1 MTDPPAT
8 APESG
13 TPAAPEP
20 TTGRGETSVQEP
32 TRIERTIA
40 RRTAE
45 ARATIPDTELHAEVD
60 MSAYVAS
67 TSGDAGG
74 PSLDAVLARA
84 CALALRQTPR
94 ANAAYRDG
102 RYELYS
108 RVNVGL
114 TVDTP
119 EGYLAVTLFDA
130 DRKPARKLEAELE
143 RLSARARTG
152 EITPPELSGATFTV
166 TNLGR
171 YGVAGATAV
180 IVPPQAAALAA
191 GAMRATPIVRD
202 GAIVPGYAMSITLAC
217 DHRILFG
224 EQAARFLVDIREL
237 LEAPQA
243 L

>member
-1 MTDPPAT
+1 MTDPPAAAPDSGAA
-8 APESG
+8 APES
-13 TPAAPEP
+13 
-20 TTGRGETSVQEP
+20 TTGRGETRLQEP
-32 TRIERTIA
+32 SRIERTIA
-40 RRTAE
+40 RRSAE
-45 ARATIPDTELHAEVD
+45 ARATIPDTELRADVD
-60 MSAYVAS
+60 MSGYAALAS
-67 TSGDAGG
+67 ADAGG

-84 CALALRQTPR
+84 CALALRRTPR

-108 RVNVGL
+108 RVNVAL

-119 EGYLAVTLFDA
+119 EGFVAVTLFDA
-130 DRKPARKLEAELE
+130 DRKPASELEHELE
-143 RLSARARTG
+143 RLSARARSG

-191 GAMRATPIVRD
+191 GAVRETPLVRD
-202 GAIVPGYAMSITLAC
+202 GAIVPGCAMSLSLAC

-224 EQAARFLVDIREL
+224 EQAARFLVHITEL
-237 LEAPQA
+237 LAAPYA
-243 L
+243 S

>member
-1 MTDPPAT
+1 MTDPPAA
-8 APESG
+8 APDSG
-13 TPAAPEP
+13 TAAAPEP

-32 TRIERTIA
+32 TRIERAIA

-45 ARATIPDTELHAEVD
+45 ARATIPDTELRAEVD
-60 MSAYVAS
+60 MTAYAAL

-84 CALALRQTPR
+84 SALALRQTPR

-119 EGYLAVTLFDA
+119 AGYVAVTLFDA
-130 DRKPARKLEAELE
+130 DRKPATELEAELE

-171 YGVAGATAV
+171 YGVGAATAV

-191 GAMRATPIVRD
+191 GALRATPIVHD

-224 EQAARFLVDIREL
+224 EQAARFLVHIRQL
-237 LEAPQA
+237 LQAPQG